1 MKNRLTILAAV
12 AAMSALPASAQNVK
26 PGLWEV
32 SNKMTTASGQLEK
45 AMAEMQKQ
53 MAGMPPEQR
62 KMMEDMLSKQG
73 VAVAAGAG
81 GAGGNLVAKMCLTKD
96 MIAQNQMPIQQL
108 GDCTSTRGAM
118 AGKTMK
124 MSFTCTKPPS
134 SGEGEITFN
143 SDTSYSMKMKMN
155 SSASGKPET
164 MNVDAT
170 GRWLGADCGSI
181 KPVTMPA
188 PAR

>member
-1 MKNRLTILAAV
+1 MKRRLTILAAV
-12 AAMSALPASAQNVK
+12 ATMNALPASAQNVK

-32 SNKMTTASGQLEK
+32 SNKMTTASGHLEK
-45 AMAEMQKQ
+45 SMAEMQKQ

-62 KMMEDMLSKQG
+62 KMMEDMLSRQG
-73 VAVAAGAG
+73 VSLGAGAG
-81 GAGGNLVAKMCLTKD
+81 GAVLAKMCLTKE

-118 AGKTMK
+118 TGKTMK
-124 MSFTCTKPPS
+124 MSFNCTKPPS
-134 SGEGEITFN
+134 SGEGEITFA

-170 GRWLGADCGSI
+170 GRWLGADCGNI
-181 KPVTMPA
+181 QPMTMP
-188 PAR
+188 PAAR

>member
-1 MKNRLTILAAV
+1 MKHRLTILAAV

-32 SNKMTTASGQLEK
+32 SNKMTTASGHLEK
-45 AMAEMQKQ
+45 SMAEMQKQ

-73 VAVAAGAG
+73 VSLGAGAG
-81 GAGGNLVAKMCLTKD
+81 GAVVAKMCLTKE
-96 MIAQNQMPIQQL
+96 MIAQNQMPIQQQ
-108 GDCTSTRGAM
+108 GDCTSTRGAIT
-118 AGKTMK
+118 GKTMK
-124 MSFTCTKPPS
+124 MSFSCTKPPS
-134 SGEGEITFN
+134 SGEGEITFT

-170 GRWLGADCGSI
+170 GRWLGADCGNI
-181 KPVTMPA
+181 KPMTMP
-188 PAR
+188 PAAR